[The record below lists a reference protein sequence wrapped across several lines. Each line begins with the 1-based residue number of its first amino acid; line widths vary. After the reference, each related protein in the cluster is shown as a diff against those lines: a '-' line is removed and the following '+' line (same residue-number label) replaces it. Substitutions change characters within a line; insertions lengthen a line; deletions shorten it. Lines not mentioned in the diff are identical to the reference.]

1 MYLNRALLLMVAL
14 AIIFL
19 PAVEDWMWQDLTGW
33 YRPFLLWL
41 AAVIAAWYNQRS
53 RYPDEL

>member
-1 MYLNRALLLMVAL
+1 MYLNRALLLIVAL

-19 PAVEDWMWQDLTGW
+19 PALEDWMWQDVTGW

-41 AAVIAAWYNQRS
+41 GAVVAAWYNQRS